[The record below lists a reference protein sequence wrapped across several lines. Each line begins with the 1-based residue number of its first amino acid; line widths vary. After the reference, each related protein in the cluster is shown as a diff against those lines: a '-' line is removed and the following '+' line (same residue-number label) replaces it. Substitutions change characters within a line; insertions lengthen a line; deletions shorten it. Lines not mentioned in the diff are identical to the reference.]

1 MLLWEREQLVGI
13 GLGVAVGEKWRSEY
27 RVRM

>member
-1 MLLWEREQLVGI
+1 MLMWEREKLVGI
-13 GLGVAVGEKWRSEY
+13 CQGVAVGEKWRSEY